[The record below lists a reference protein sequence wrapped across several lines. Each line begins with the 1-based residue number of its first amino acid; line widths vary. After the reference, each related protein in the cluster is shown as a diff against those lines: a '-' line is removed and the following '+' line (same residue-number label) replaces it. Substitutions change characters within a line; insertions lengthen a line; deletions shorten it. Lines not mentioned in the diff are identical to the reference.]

1 MKSLFFTL
9 ALIAYFILAG
19 IAYAQDTKIDYDHAF
34 DFKTLKTFAVKLGT
48 SWGNPLSEK
57 RVIDEVSKG
66 IQRKGWVQAGE
77 DSADALVMI
86 HGATE
91 DKKELSTF
99 YSGYGGWGWGG
110 WGGGMSTAHTTTHEY
125 TVGTLVVDIF
135 DAKSK
140 QLVFRGIAA
149 DELSGKPEKNQK
161 KIKKAVEKLFKK
173 FPPGSSDKNK

>member
-1 MKSLFFTL
+1 MKNLFFTL
-9 ALIAYFILAG
+9 ASIASFILAG
-19 IAYAQDTKIDYDHAF
+19 IAFAQDTKIDYDHNF

-57 RVIDEVSKG
+57 RVMDEVSNG
-66 IQRKGWVQAGE
+66 IMKKGWIKAGE
-77 DSADALVMI
+77 DSANALVMI

-99 YSGYGGWGWGG
+99 YSGYSGWGYGGW
-110 WGGGMSTAHTTTHEY
+110 GGMSTAHTRTYEY

-135 DAKSK
+135 DVKSK
-140 QLVFRGIAA
+140 QLVFRGTAA

-161 KIKKAVEKLFKK
+161 KIKKAVEKMFKE
-173 FPPGSSDKNK
+173 FPPGSSDKKK